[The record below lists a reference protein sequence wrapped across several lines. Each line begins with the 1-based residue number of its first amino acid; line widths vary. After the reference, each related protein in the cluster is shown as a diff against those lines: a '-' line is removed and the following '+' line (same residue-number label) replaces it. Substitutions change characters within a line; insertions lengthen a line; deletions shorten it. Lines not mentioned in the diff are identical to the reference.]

1 LILEEDVKE
10 HMKKQVCNKMIIF
23 YKMYYVNLDSQDAQ
37 TIPNIDAQNTYK
49 IFIFLMI
56 TVVSTIN

>member
-1 LILEEDVKE
+1 
-10 HMKKQVCNKMIIF
+10 MIIF

-56 TVVSTIN
+56 TVVSTINQDVYIYKDG

>member
-1 LILEEDVKE
+1 
-10 HMKKQVCNKMIIF
+10 MIIF
-23 YKMYYVNLDSQDAQ
+23 YKMDYVNLDNLDAQ
-37 TIPNIDAQNTYK
+37 TIPNIDAQNAYK